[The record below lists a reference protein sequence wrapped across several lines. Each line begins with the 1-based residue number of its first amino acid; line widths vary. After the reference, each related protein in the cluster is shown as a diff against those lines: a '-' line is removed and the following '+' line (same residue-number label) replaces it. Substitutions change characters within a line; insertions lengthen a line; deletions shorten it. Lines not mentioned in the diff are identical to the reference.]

1 MSKIVR
7 HVFVGNAFLF
17 WLLFISGIGMPFAI
31 LYLMQRT
38 VRIEEDIQDPQRFVQ
53 QFGRY
58 GGRSR

>member
-7 HVFVGNAFLF
+7 YVFMGNVFLF

-38 VRIEEDIQDPQRFVQ
+38 VRIEEDIQDPQRFVER
-53 QFGRY
+53 FGR
-58 GGRSR
+58 